1 MFDNAE
7 RKTERLRNRVE
18 DSMSVR
24 TYNIM
29 LGLMILYGLVANV
42 VIVAFSGDFFINMNP
57 VVFLIGYFVMALLG
71 CALACGSD
79 SPAVSFIGY
88 NFVVL
93 PIGALLSIFL
103 TGYEEI
109 DILAA
114 IVITAIVVAVMLFIA
129 IIWPYLFNEIGRSL
143 FIGLLVGLV
152 AECVAT
158 FLFDYSGDIFNWFF
172 VILFSVYIGYDWC
185 KAQDYSKTLDN
196 AIDSALDI
204 YLDIINIFIRILS
217 IIGNKN

>member
-7 RKTERLRNRVE
+7 RKIERLRNRVE
-18 DSMSVR
+18 DSISVR

-42 VIVAFSGDFFINMNP
+42 IIVAFSGDFFINMNP
-57 VVFLIGYFVMALLG
+57 IVFLIGYFVMALLG
-71 CALACGSD
+71 CILACVSD

-93 PIGALLSIFL
+93 PIGALLSVFL

-114 IVITAIVVAVMLFIA
+114 IVVTAIVVLVMVIIA
-129 IIWPYLFNEIGRSL
+129 TIYPYLFEGLGKSL
-143 FIGLLVGLV
+143 FIGLVIGLI
-152 AECVAT
+152 AECVAV
-158 FLFDYSGDIFNWFF
+158 FVFGYGGNIFNWFF
-172 VILFSVYIGYDWC
+172 VILFSIYIGYDWSE
-185 KAQDYSKTLDN
+185 AQAYPKTLNN

-204 YLDIINIFIRILS
+204 YLDIINIFIRILA
-217 IIGNKN
+217 IIGKKD